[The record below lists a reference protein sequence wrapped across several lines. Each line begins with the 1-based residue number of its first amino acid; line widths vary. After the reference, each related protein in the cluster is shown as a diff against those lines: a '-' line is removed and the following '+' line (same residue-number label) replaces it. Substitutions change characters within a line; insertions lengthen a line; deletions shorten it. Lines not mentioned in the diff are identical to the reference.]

1 MNSLK
6 VKQIKKIQFV
16 KLSIT
21 QDEINEYLKK
31 KYSNGGLLNNNCQT
45 SSEPSN
51 NKNETFLTDTYD
63 FYWNVKNV
71 AFSCKTIHCW
81 NCHYEFSVYES
92 IGIPAEYQNGE
103 FHCYGNFCS
112 FECAARYLFD
122 KLYSRDTH
130 YWEQLALLNT
140 LYQRVYNLNSTQKI
154 KMAPEK
160 EVLKVF
166 GGSIDYSE
174 YRHCNVN
181 KKVIQF
187 YQLPLYPVK
196 VYINSFKEQ

>member
-31 KYSNGGLLNNNCQT
+31 KYSNGGILNNTCQT

-92 IGIPAEYQNGE
+92 IGKDA
-103 FHCYGNFCS
+103 
-112 FECAARYLFD
+112 
-122 KLYSRDTH
+122 
-130 YWEQLALLNT
+130 
-140 LYQRVYNLNSTQKI
+140 
-154 KMAPEK
+154 
-160 EVLKVF
+160 
-166 GGSIDYSE
+166 
-174 YRHCNVN
+174 
-181 KKVIQF
+181 
-187 YQLPLYPVK
+187 
-196 VYINSFKEQ
+196 